1 MLKQRLLLT
10 FSFQAVLFKMS
21 PGSVSGSAGPHV
33 YDPAVNN
40 VAPLLVGKSGF
51 LSPPPPCLFISVL
64 FFFLCTPALVL
75 VMGKEGVHGGQLNK
89 KAYTMA
95 DYLRKSG
102 Y

>member
-21 PGSVSGSAGPHV
+21 PGSCRATCLRPCSQQCSPTFMVSYPPHHHV
-33 YDPAVNN
+33 C
-40 VAPLLVGKSGF
+40 SF
-51 LSPPPPCLFISVL
+51 L
-64 FFFLCTPALVL
+64 FFFFSSLVL